1 MLEIYTLKDLYLEEI
16 IPKKDGLKIDVLQR
30 DHTVISL
37 SLSQV
42 LSRSIGADLRV
53 DLEMFERKR
62 ANLSNV

>member
-53 DLEMFERKR
+53 DLEMFERKT
-62 ANLSNV
+62 ANLSND